1 VTGVQLPEFVRR
13 DVDLVSRTTLALPG
27 KAAFWAEISN
37 VDQLRRVV
45 GSSALRRFVLGSG
58 SNLVFSGDFDGLLL
72 HMAIGGRELI
82 GEDDDAWYVRAG
94 AGENWHQLVSWTLE
108 QGWPGLENL
117 ALIPGTVGAAPIQ
130 NIGAY
135 GLEVADRFLSLEA
148 LDMQSGRLLRLDR
161 GACRFAYRDSVFKQ
175 QGWHLDACRVITRV
189 TFRLPKAWQPLTAYA
204 DVAAELDRQH
214 TTHPTAQQIAATVI
228 AIRRRKLPDPTVMP
242 NAGSF
247 FHNPLVDAAV
257 GDRLRRT
264 HPDLP
269 CYPQPDGRVK
279 LAAGWLIEHSGWK
292 GRDLGRVGMYENQA
306 LVLVNRGGARGA
318 EVMALARAVQADVR
332 ARFGVELTPEPV
344 IL

>member
-1 VTGVQLPEFVRR
+1 MTGMQLPEFVQR
-13 DVDLVSRTTLALPG
+13 DVELASRTTLALPG
-27 KAAFWAEISN
+27 KATFWAEISN
-37 VDQLRRVV
+37 VDQLRQVV

-148 LDMQSGRLLRLDR
+148 LDMPSGRLLRLDR
-161 GACRFAYRDSVFKQ
+161 TACRFAYRDSVFKQ

-189 TFRLPKAWQPLTAYA
+189 TFRLPKAWQPLTAYT
-204 DVAAELDRQH
+204 DLAAELDRQQ
-214 TTHPTAQQIAATVI
+214 TTHPTAQEIAAAVI
-228 AIRRRKLPDPTVMP
+228 AVRRRKLPDPTVVP

-247 FHNPLVDAAV
+247 FHNPLVDGVVAE
-257 GDRLRRT
+257 RLRWT

-292 GRDLGRVGMYENQA
+292 GRDLGCVGMYEKQA
-306 LVLVNRGGARGA
+306 LVLVNRGGAQGA
-318 EVMALARAVQADVR
+318 EVIALARAVQADVR

>member
-1 VTGVQLPEFVRR
+1 MTGAQLPEFVQR
-13 DVDLVSRTTLALPG
+13 DVELASRTTLALPG

-37 VDQLRRVV
+37 VDQLRQVV

-94 AGENWHQLVSWTLE
+94 AGENWHQLVTWTLE

-148 LDMQSGRLLRLDR
+148 LDMQAAGYCGWIES
-161 GACRFAYRDSVFKQ
+161 ACRFAYRDSVFKQ

-189 TFRLPKAWQPLTAYA
+189 TFRLPKAWRALTAYA
-204 DVAAELDRQH
+204 ELAAELDRQQAAR
-214 TTHPTAQQIAATVI
+214 PSAQQIAAAVI
-228 AIRRRKLPDPTVMP
+228 AVRRRKLPDPTDVP

-247 FHNPLVDAAV
+247 FHNPLVDGVVAE
-257 GDRLRRT
+257 RLRHT

-279 LAAGWLIEHSGWK
+279 LAAAWLIDQSGWK
-292 GRDLGRVGMYENQA
+292 GRDLGRVGMYEKQA

-318 EVMALARAVQADVR
+318 EVIALARAVQADVR